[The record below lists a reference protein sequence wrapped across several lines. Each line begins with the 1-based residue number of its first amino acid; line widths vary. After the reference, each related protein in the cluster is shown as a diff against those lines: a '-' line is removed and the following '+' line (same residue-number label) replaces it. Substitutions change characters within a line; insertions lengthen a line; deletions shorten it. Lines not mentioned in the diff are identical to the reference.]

1 MRTKVT
7 LVLLLLT
14 VALYFFIFMFERHW
28 QADQRFDEARR
39 RVLGPE
45 VAVLGRLEIVR
56 EGAPTI
62 RLERRGERWF
72 LASPHDWP
80 ANPNAVARI
89 VSELQFLEGE
99 TNFLVSELA
108 SAGQSLADYGLEQPA
123 LVVRYAPPEGPWA
136 ELRLGAVTQV
146 GNRLYVLS
154 PDGTRVHV
162 VGRSLADSLA
172 LGLDQLRAGTL
183 FSIPVFEARS
193 IALQFPA
200 PTNLRVRLSRS
211 GTRWLFETPIQTRAD
226 KAAVELL
233 INRLNAL
240 QVKSF
245 FDARTPDPALTGL
258 GDAALRITVEGN
270 QRRETLL
277 LGHRV
282 GPPPGPD
289 EFLSD
294 YYARLEDRGAIV
306 VATVPNDLF
315 ALLRNSQTELR
326 DRRVLDFDPARL
338 TALEVRE
345 PDRPEVILQRLET
358 GQWQVLSRGDQRPP
372 APADPQ
378 FVAAALEALQH
389 LAAQSFVSDAPSAAD
404 LEGFGFNRP
413 EREVVLTLAGDGEG
427 PAATAA
433 RTLALQLGRDPPA
446 AGSRIFARVG
456 GASFVYA
463 VHPAILQRVPGTALA
478 WRDRTVRTL
487 PPGARLTGVVVRQ
500 LADDSTLFT
509 RHLAPPGQTWEDALS
524 GDPAPVRE
532 AVLQLVTELRE
543 LRATRFV
550 RESFANSVEIDGE
563 PRPWRYRLETEIR
576 LAGGSGE
583 PTTSSLFFS
592 ERLGGALQLVGSAEF
607 DTVFE
612 ATQPMIDALFTLTEG
627 RSDPGPPAPRTTSPP
642 PPASESIPAP
652 AADFE
657 PPGTAPPKSPE
668 PASTPDSAPPAP
680 PPAPQD
686 P

>member
-45 VAVLGRLEIVR
+45 VAVLGRLEIRR

-89 VSELQFLEGE
+89 VTELQFLEGE
-99 TNFLVSELA
+99 TNFPVADLA
-108 SAGQSLADYGLEQPA
+108 SAGQSLADYGLDQPA
-123 LVVRYAPPEGPWA
+123 FVVRFAPTDGPWS

-154 PDGTRVHV
+154 PDGSRVHV

-172 LGLDQLRAGTL
+172 LGLDQLRANTL
-183 FSIPVFEARS
+183 LSIPVFEARS
-193 IALQFPA
+193 LALQFPA

-211 GTRWLFETPIQTRAD
+211 GSRWLFETPIQTRAD
-226 KAAVELL
+226 KAAVELV

-245 FDARTPDPALTGL
+245 FDARAPDPALTGL
-258 GDAALRITVEGN
+258 GDAALRISIEGN

-277 LGHRV
+277 LGNRV

-289 EFLSD
+289 EFISD
-294 YYARLEDRGAIV
+294 YYARMDDRGAIV
-306 VATVPNDLF
+306 VAAVPNDLL
-315 ALLRNSQTELR
+315 AVLRNSQTDLR

-358 GQWQVLSRGDQRPP
+358 GQWQVHTRGDPRAPV
-372 APADPQ
+372 PADPV
-378 FVAAALEALQH
+378 FVAAALEALHQ
-389 LAAQSFVSDAPSAAD
+389 LAAHAFVSDAPSAAD
-404 LEGFGFNRP
+404 LESFGFNRP
-413 EREVVLTLAGDGEG
+413 EREVALTLAGDGEG
-427 PAATAA
+427 PAAAA
-433 RTLALQLGRDPPA
+433 PRTLSLQIGRDA
-446 AGSRIFARVG
+446 AAAPTRAFARVG
-456 GASFVYA
+456 GASFVYG
-463 VHPAILQRVPGTALA
+463 VHPAILNRVPGSALA

-487 PPGARLTGVVVRQ
+487 PPGARLTGLVLRELATDTVLFSRQ
-500 LADDSTLFT
+500 LAASD
-509 RHLAPPGQTWEDALS
+509 PTWESALAN
-524 GDPAPVRE
+524 DPAPVRE
-532 AVLQLVTELRE
+532 AVLRLVPELRD
-543 LRATRFV
+543 LRASAFV
-550 RESFANSVEIDGE
+550 RDSFANTVEIDGE
-563 PRPWRYRLETEIR
+563 TRPWRYRLETEIR

-583 PTTSSLFFS
+583 PTVSSLFFT
-592 ERLGGALQLVGSAEF
+592 ERLGAAQQLVGSAEF
-607 DTVFE
+607 DTIFV
-612 ATQPMIDALFTLTEG
+612 ATQPLLDALFALSEG
-627 RSDPGPPAPRTTSPP
+627 RGDPGPPA
-642 PPASESIPAP
+642 
-652 AADFE
+652 
-657 PPGTAPPKSPE
+657 
-668 PASTPDSAPPAP
+668 SAPVP
-680 PPAPQD
+680 PPAPTSGAELAPMRSGEAEPSGPAAD
-686 P
+686 DTPAPTVP